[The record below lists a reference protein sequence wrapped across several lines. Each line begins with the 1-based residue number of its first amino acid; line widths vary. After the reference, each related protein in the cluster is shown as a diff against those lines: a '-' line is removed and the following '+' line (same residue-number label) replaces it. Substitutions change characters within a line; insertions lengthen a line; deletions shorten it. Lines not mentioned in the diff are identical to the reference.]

1 MGRDGC
7 LNNRTDTGDGL
18 LWAQDKERGGDG
30 LLHDH
35 AGTSRTGVGYGRS
48 THGHTDDDVT
58 DGHYPLPDADK
69 PSKSPSM
76 YRWEITSFW
85 RGGCTTGV

>member
-1 MGRDGC
+1 MGRDGF

-18 LWAQDKERGGDG
+18 LQVQDKETDGDGLLQLQDKETGGDG

-48 THGHTDDDVT
+48 THGRTDDDVT
-58 DGHYPLPDADK
+58 DGHNPLPDADK
-69 PSKSPSM
+69 AVEVSLH
-76 YRWEITSFW
+76 
-85 RGGCTTGV
+85 VQV

>member
-1 MGRDGC
+1 MGRDGF

-18 LWAQDKERGGDG
+18 LLVQDKETGGDGLLQVQDKETGGDG

-48 THGHTDDDVT
+48 THGRTDDDVT
-58 DGHYPLPDADK
+58 DGHNPLPDADK
-69 PSKSPSM
+69 AVEVSL
-76 YRWEITSFW
+76 Y
-85 RGGCTTGV
+85 VQV